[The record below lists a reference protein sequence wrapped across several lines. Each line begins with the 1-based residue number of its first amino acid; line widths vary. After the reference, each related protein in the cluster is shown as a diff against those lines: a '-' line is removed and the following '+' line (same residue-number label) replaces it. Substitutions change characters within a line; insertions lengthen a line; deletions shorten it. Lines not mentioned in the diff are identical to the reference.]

1 MIRLFSRR
9 ILDRTAGTDPL
20 LENIRVLLENFRIA
34 LTPQRLAAIL
44 VTVVSTL
51 VGAFAAQGMSMVQWI
66 GGIVAVVASV
76 AVAVIVHTWPAKAPV
91 KAD

>member
-1 MIRLFSRR
+1 M
-9 ILDRTAGTDPL
+9 
-20 LENIRVLLENFRIA
+20 LETFRVLLENFRIA

-51 VGAFAAQGMSMVQWI
+51 VGAFAAEGMSLVQWT
-66 GGIVAVVASV
+66 GGIIAVVAAI
-76 AVAVIVHTWPAKAPV
+76 AVAVIVHTWPAKAPA

>member
-1 MIRLFSRR
+1 L
-9 ILDRTAGTDPL
+9 P
-20 LENIRVLLENFRIA
+20 ENFRVMLENFRLA

-51 VGAFAAQGMSMVQWI
+51 VGAFAAQGMSIVQWI
-66 GGIVAVVASV
+66 GGIVAVLAAV
-76 AVAVIVHTWPAKAPV
+76 AVAVIVHTWPAKAPA